1 MRRIAFP
8 KENNVMQ
15 GIRKLAIALLTVQV
29 LAMPLSDSSAQSAPP
44 SKQYIYVLR
53 LVPRLHDPKAWT
65 ERDNNAVAEHFK
77 RLQEATAQGT
87 VILAGRTSEPPD
99 KTFGIVIFEAP
110 SETAAGEF
118 MRTDPTVVAGVMT
131 ATLHPYS
138 VALLRK

>member
-1 MRRIAFP
+1 MRR
-8 KENNVMQ
+8 
-15 GIRKLAIALLTVQV
+15 IRKLAMALLTVQV
-29 LAMPLSDSSAQSAPP
+29 LAMPASDLSAQSVPAN
-44 SKQYIYVLR
+44 KQYIYVLR

-65 ERDNNAVAEHFK
+65 ERDNIAVAEHFK

-87 VILAGRTSEPPD
+87 VILAGRTDEPPD
-99 KTFGIVIFEAP
+99 RTFGIVIFEAAD
-110 SETAAGEF
+110 ETAAGEF